1 MTLGWQKTWGP
12 ANPVLFALAARS
24 APTTSPTAT
33 RSSSR
38 QTGCRSARTDSLWAP
53 FVNLKLGVQYT
64 AYTQFN
70 GGSHNFDGAGG
81 NASDN
86 NTLLL
91 FAWLIF

>member
-1 MTLGWQKTWGP
+1 M
-12 ANPVLFALAARS
+12 LFAVTGAGS
-24 APTTSPTAT
+24 ANGKPNSNAFTIEADWVPFGKDTSFGQPYM
-33 RSSSR
+33 
-38 QTGCRSARTDSLWAP
+38 
-53 FVNLKLGVQYT
+53 NLKLGVQYT

-70 GGSHNFDGAGG
+70 GGSKNYDGAGA